1 MNRDQVKESRCV
13 NKEGTTIKAHLQETS
28 TLKTES
34 FAASPHKGTQLFSEP
49 AATRQFIRTVSL
61 KFSCASQ
68 ASLSPHCIRTAGNGN
83 PTSVR
88 VVSHSRNSG
97 WTMIS
102 SAKPFSD
109 FSSLLFSPYC
119 LSESPSVSIAGKF
132 TIFYER
138 NCNDTCSIMVRQI
151 SELLIQGPLQGPYSQ
166 EGIHY
171 VTKLQIL
178 PNHANKQAFIYCPL
192 NKRRQTFDEPP
203 CHFFT
208 LLHFHQSMSLA
219 SDLTSSDLAE
229 EAVGR
234 VG

>member
-1 MNRDQVKESRCV
+1 M
-13 NKEGTTIKAHLQETS
+13 NKEGTTIKAQLQEDS
-28 TLKTES
+28 TLKTAP

-138 NCNDTCSIMVRQI
+138 KCNDTCSIIVQNT
-151 SELLIQGPLQGPYSQ
+151 SELFIQGLSQGPCSKKKKHCTTSQ
-166 EGIHY
+166 TY
-171 VTKLQIL
+171 KIL
-178 PNHANKQAFIYCPL
+178 PNRVNKQA
-192 NKRRQTFDEPP
+192 
-203 CHFFT
+203 
-208 LLHFHQSMSLA
+208 
-219 SDLTSSDLAE
+219 
-229 EAVGR
+229 
-234 VG
+234 